1 MGRKKGL
8 FNAFVGVGCV
18 LDGVYGFPWLL
29 GAFLG
34 ERGRVAPT
42 PIFSG
47 SCRWRCYPL
56 PNREK
61 IFLGN
66 PREGQWVCFGSY
78 ILYTPQRLRKNFNTK
93 PKAVLQ
99 GRGFIYYT
107 PLFREQNFFMKAKGR
122 SDAVRIGI
130 LYIKRTWGKGCIC
143 PVALTWLPKNG
154 KMAAKWLRQNR
165 QCKSCGSIANL
176 AMR

>member
-1 MGRKKGL
+1 M
-8 FNAFVGVGCV
+8 AFRRVFGGE
-18 LDGVYGFPWLL
+18 
-29 GAFLG
+29 G
-34 ERGRVAPT
+34 ERVCP
-42 PIFSG
+42 
-47 SCRWRCYPL
+47 PL
-56 PNREK
+56 L
-61 IFLGN
+61 FLICVDGGVTLYQTAKKYFWEILGKVN
-66 PREGQWVCFGSY
+66 GCALGLIYY
-78 ILYTPQRLRKNFNTK
+78 ILTQRLRKNFNTK